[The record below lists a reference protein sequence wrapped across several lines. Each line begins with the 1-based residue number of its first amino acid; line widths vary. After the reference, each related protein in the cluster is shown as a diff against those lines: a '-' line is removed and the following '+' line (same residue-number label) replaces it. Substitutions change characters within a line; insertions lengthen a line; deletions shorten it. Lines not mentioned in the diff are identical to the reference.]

1 MISVMRKDK
10 FLAIKLRLQGKSY
23 GEIQKILPGI
33 SKSTLSL
40 WLKDKVL
47 SINARERIEN
57 RSRQRSLEGLL
68 KRNQNQTR
76 LAIQRKEEIQKL
88 ARDEIKNISLQN
100 LFFIG
105 LALYWA
111 EGYKRPIVRNGKEVT
126 YHPISLTNADPVLIN
141 VFLAF
146 IRRICN
152 VPVKKIKA
160 NLRIFQH
167 LNGEEVLKYWVDT
180 TGIPRENFNK
190 TYLGV
195 SKSSMGKRPF
205 NRLPYGVLQVRISDT
220 KLFHRLIGWIA
231 GIKNHDFS

>member
-1 MISVMRKDK
+1 MRNDK
-10 FLAIKLRLQGKSY
+10 FSAIKLRLQGKSY
-23 GEIQKILPGI
+23 SEIQKTLPGI

-40 WLKDKVL
+40 WLKNIVL
-47 SINARERIEN
+47 SASAREKIEN
-57 RSRQRSLEGLL
+57 RSKQKSLEGLL
-68 KRNQNQTR
+68 KRNKNQTH
-76 LAIQRKEEIQKL
+76 LALQRKEEIQKL
-88 ARDEIKNISLQN
+88 AHGEIANISIQN

-111 EGYKRPIVRNGKEVT
+111 EGYKRPIVRGGREVT

-146 IRRICN
+146 IKKICK
-152 VPVKKIKA
+152 VPVEKIKA

-167 LNGEEVLKYWVDT
+167 MNAEATLKYWVKT

-190 TYLGV
+190 TYLGI

-220 KLFHRLIGWIA
+220 KLFHRIIGWID
-231 GIKNHDFS
+231 GVKNHNFS